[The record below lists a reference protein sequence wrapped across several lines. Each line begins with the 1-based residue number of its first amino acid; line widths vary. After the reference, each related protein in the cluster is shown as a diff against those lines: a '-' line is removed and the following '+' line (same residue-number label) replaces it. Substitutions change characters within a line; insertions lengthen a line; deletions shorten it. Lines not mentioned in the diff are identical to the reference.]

1 MKSIMKRSLAFVM
14 VLAMLL
20 TLALP
25 VFAADAQLV
34 NDNDPCEHDGTA
46 AVKTEKVEAT
56 CKNAGGVWHTC
67 DTCGDVWVTDA
78 EPKTNDHQWSDTP
91 TVVEPTCWTK
101 GYTTNTCDTCG
112 AKKGEYDIK
121 DQYTHDLK
129 DAAHPN
135 GCLVASKDSVADC
148 LVGGELI
155 LVCPFADVEGSKCT
169 YVPTPVER
177 PATGHNHEFIVDD
190 YQAPTCYADGY
201 VKMECTNLGCD
212 DAFTAPIAKIGHEW
226 EYQQGVESSCTV
238 KGYDA
243 GWYCTNVW
251 LVKGEDGKIVQM
263 ACAAHAK
270 ADASST
276 TVYNGETVIDNGK
289 IVAVADDKNAEAL
302 RHDVTAQHDFS
313 VVLTGKVNGED
324 AYKAPVC
331 KPGSEADGWQWYQCS
346 KCDATHKESI
356 KYGHEKAQGDN
367 GIKVSATCTTQGYTI
382 YNCVNCGNPYY
393 ADYTPV
399 EHQYAAAPGSANVI
413 YTFVKDG
420 KTYIGAHTADEAWET
435 VNNSVTLGYVPYMTK
450 DLADATAVEL
460 MANGY
465 VPASWTIMVA
475 HECGVKGYYAH
486 YCTLCD
492 ANGFLVIDVDHVW
505 DGDPDDLKTLVPT
518 TCEKDGGYYGTCS
531 VPTCG
536 KEYVLSIEEAKVPGY
551 DPETLK
557 AQGHTGK
564 NGFMGMDASLKWII
578 PTEAKVEATC
588 QATGFQS
595 FTYCNAANCDKNL
608 PSYADRKADTSL
620 VIEIAPHAYYN
631 AQGQAYRPVKVEA
644 NCNYNEFKVPACKDC
659 GKLIYE
665 DPTHNEGLTNPAV
678 AVKIPYDFMIE
689 GTEKQ
694 NTLDPTKHVWPA
706 EREVIKKPTCAEFG
720 QYAKV
725 VCTVPGC
732 GNEKP
737 NMVDDI
743 DKLDPGAAPQYDKNH
758 VYVNGEKI
766 GNWEITV
773 IPATC
778 LSDGKITAKC
788 AYCAENQTN
797 VHAEVELAILKN
809 NNNHKILGLNGAD
822 PYVRDENGNIKTDVL
837 GWPVVDR
844 AKLPAQ
850 GTPTVVDDKFTTNE
864 GTCNTGMSGYW
875 HRGYYECADCGEVR
889 GFTVVLDHIVAAGNA
904 TCTDSVNCTECGQV
918 VKEQLGHNM
927 VAVGTRYETLNAAGK
942 QDCTVASWDMYKC
955 SRCDYCTESADF
967 WTSEYAD
974 KTAMKYVA
982 AKDHAYNVK
991 NATCL
996 VAKVC
1001 TVCDEVA
1008 APALGHA
1015 PSIGTYTDATCTVL
1029 GYTTYACPLGE
1040 ACDYYA
1046 NAELKAEY
1054 ETEIKEIAGAKYAV
1068 WVVVDEAS
1076 GLADHNWETTP
1087 YKTLKGD
1094 CLTFAVK
1101 VYRCD
1106 DCEAEYYADDFSDP
1120 VGHQYV
1126 TVTKPAT
1133 CTADGYTYQ
1142 VCSNCYTINGTTVT
1156 VKNATTAKELDWAG
1170 KPAQTAKE
1178 TLPALGHGIMVDGEE
1193 IKLEMTCVALEA
1205 IKAQYE
1211 LEKIICVRCGEI
1223 DPDDYHV
1230 MDETNYIEAA
1240 TCTTEGLSW
1249 YRCTVEGCGHRAIE
1263 VTKATGHQNV
1273 TWKTSKAAT
1282 CCEAGSKY
1290 LFCNDC
1296 EAAVKVGESFKSG
1309 RQMVVA
1315 TATNINQT
1323 ISKVA
1328 HTWVLNTAK
1337 STAATVHAPGVNF
1350 YDCKST
1356 THKCPE
1362 TKSETVDQLVGVVF
1376 TAAAANAVAPAG
1388 ADASVFVNNGLI
1400 AYTISIDADNLKV
1413 GVINIKV
1420 NYKTD
1425 KLTYEGFDLGDD
1437 AANLFGTLDPNGMCD
1452 TVVGTMN
1459 GTVSIIANTPF
1470 DEAGNYQDAIL
1481 DAKEEFVTL
1490 YFRINADTIV
1500 GDPASGAY
1508 TTDITI
1514 VEASAAPITATSEKD
1529 AYKSHIGEKTT
1540 IKVSKLGDVNVNK
1553 DLGVADNKINSYDVL
1568 AVQNIIKARGY
1579 DARADIDQNGVV
1591 NGFDLIYIKKYIA
1604 NVYSYA
1610 DMIAS
1615 GANRYAI

>member
-67 DTCGDVWVTDA
+67 DTCGDIWVTDA

-91 TVVEPTCWTK
+91 TVVEPTCWNE

-112 AKKGEYDIK
+112 IEQARYDIK
-121 DQYTHDLK
+121 PQYTHDLK

-155 LVCPFADVEGSKCT
+155 LVCPFAEVEGNKCT

-226 EYQQGVESSCTV
+226 AYQQGVESSCTV

-270 ADASST
+270 ADANST

-346 KCDATHKESI
+346 KCDATHKETI
-356 KYGHEKAQGDN
+356 EYGHEKADGDA
-367 GIKVSATCTTQGYTI
+367 GTKVPATCFEQGYTL
-382 YNCVNCGNPYY
+382 YKCVHCGTYFE

-399 EHQYAAAPGSANVI
+399 SHKYAAVGTTNVI

-420 KTYIGAHTADEAWET
+420 KTYIGAHTADEVWSHENANRT
-435 VNNSVTLGYVPYMTK
+435 VYLTYVPYMTK
-450 DLADATAVEL
+450 DLTDATAVEL

-465 VPASWTIMVA
+465 VAASWTVTVDYA
-475 HECGVKGYYAH
+475 CGVQGEYSHRCTECGATGWL
-486 YCTLCD
+486 T
-492 ANGFLVIDVDHVW
+492 IDVDHAW
-505 DGDPDDLKTLVPT
+505 DGDTDDLKALVPT
-518 TCEKDGGYYGTCS
+518 TCEKDGGYYGTCEIC
-531 VPTCG
+531 TE
-536 KEYVLSIEEAKVPGY
+536 EYVLSADEAKVQGY
-551 DPETLK
+551 DPEALK

-564 NGFMGMDASLKWII
+564 NGFLGMDAAGNWII

-588 QATGFQS
+588 KAEGFQA
-595 FTYCNAANCDKNL
+595 FTYCNAENCDQHL
-608 PSYADRKADTSL
+608 PTYADRKADTSL

-631 AQGQAYRPVKVEA
+631 AQGQAYKAVKVEA
-644 NCNYNEFKVPACKDC
+644 NCSYNEFKVASCKDC
-659 GKLIYE
+659 GMLIYN
-665 DPTHNEGLTNPAV
+665 DPAHNEGLTNPAI
-678 AVKIPYDFMIE
+678 AVKIPYDFMIPGTEVE
-689 GTEKQ
+689 GTYKPDLHEF
-694 NTLDPTKHVWPA
+694 PTEYEILKN
-706 EREVIKKPTCAEFG
+706 PTCAEFG
-720 QYAKV
+720 KYAKV
-725 VCTVPGC
+725 VCGVC
-732 GNEKP
+732 GVEKP
-737 NMVDDI
+737 DVVYDI
-743 DKLDPGAAPQYDKNH
+743 DKLDPGAVPTYEDYLTGK
-758 VYVNGEKI
+758 VDSTKWI
-766 GNWEITV
+766 ITV
-773 IPATC
+773 VPATC
-778 LSDGKITAKC
+778 LADGTVTAKC
-788 AYCAENQTN
+788 AYCEANGTT
-797 VHAEVELAILKN
+797 VHAEVKLADLKN
-809 NNNHKILGLNGAD
+809 NNNHVIAGD
-822 PYVRDENGNIKTDVL
+822 PYVRDNAGNIIKVNGYPL
-837 GWPVVDR
+837 VDR
-844 AKLPAQ
+844 TKLPAV
-850 GTPTVVDDKFTTNE
+850 GTPTIADPNFTKNA
-864 GTCNTGMSGYW
+864 GTCNTGASKYW
-875 HRGYYECADCGEVR
+875 HADYYECADCHEVL
-889 GFTVVLDHIVAAGNA
+889 GFTVVFDHVVAAGNA

-974 KTAMKYVA
+974 KTAMNYVA
-982 AKDHAYNVK
+982 AKAHAYNIE

-1001 TVCDEVA
+1001 TVCDDVA
-1008 APALGHA
+1008 EAALGHA

-1054 ETEIKEIAGAKYAV
+1054 KTEIKEIAGAKYAV

-1178 TLPALGHGIMVDGEE
+1178 TLPALGHGIMVGGVE

-1205 IKAQYE
+1205 IMTQYE
-1211 LEKIICVRCGEI
+1211 LTEIICVRCGKI
-1223 DPDDYHV
+1223 DPEDYHV
-1230 MDETNYIEAA
+1230 MDETNYVEKA

-1249 YRCTVEGCGHRAIE
+1249 YRCTVEGCGHRSIE
-1263 VTKATGHQNV
+1263 VTPATGHQNV

-1290 LFCNDC
+1290 LYCNDC
-1296 EAAVKVGESFKSG
+1296 KAAVKVGESFKSG

-1337 STAATVHAPGVNF
+1337 STAATVHAAGVNF
-1350 YDCKST
+1350 YECKST
-1356 THKCPE
+1356 THTCPE
-1362 TKSETVDQLVGVVF
+1362 TKSEPVAQLVGVVF

-1452 TVVGTMN
+1452 TVVGAMN

-1529 AYKSHIGEKTT
+1529 AYVSHIGEKTT

-1553 DLGVADNKINSYDVL
+1553 TTGAADNKINSYDVL